1 MNWQILIGL
10 AVAVVVAVFLGQESP
25 AIGISVG
32 ILLGG
37 IYTGAFSWWKWR
49 RRRDSEPGPQR

>member
-1 MNWQILIGL
+1 MDWQIIIGL
-10 AVAVVVAVFLGQESP
+10 AVAVIVAVLLGQESP

-37 IYTGAFSWWKWR
+37 IYTGAFSWWR
-49 RRRDSEPGPQR
+49 RRRNRDGGRAPPR